1 MNCRM
6 VAPPDVEKEAEQL
19 YELWSALPEES
30 SGEWF
35 DYLKKN
41 GSEAVQSYMRECEK
55 IQAQLDPGEYM

>member
-41 GSEAVQSYMRECEK
+41 GSEAVRSYLRECDE
-55 IQAQLDPGEYM
+55 IRSRLESGEYV